1 MLLETVTLI
10 AKNNLFKTLAITN
23 LQMTDKFSANI
34 LLTLVLL
41 KVILELLYLYTNNLK
56 VKKLKTIDLRLILAS
71 TFDQVEKEFACQFR
85 RCHLQNVFSSF
96 FLTIKFVK
104 PTK

>member
-41 KVILELLYLYTNNLK
+41 KVILELLWFYLLFTMNFYK
-56 VKKLKTIDLRLILAS
+56 
-71 TFDQVEKEFACQFR
+71 
-85 RCHLQNVFSSF
+85 
-96 FLTIKFVK
+96 
-104 PTK
+104 